1 MTASQ
6 VRASWLVA
14 PDHHALFLTVTL
26 IYLNK
31 SSFVACASLAHSAA
45 ERNGAAPGA
54 GGALLRA
61 ERERR
66 RRHGGASGAGLGVG
80 GRAAEPRRA
89 APARAAGPAV
99 PGGDGPAVPEGDGAG
114 GGGAGGE
121 PLLREIPP

>member
-99 PGGDGPAVPEGDGAG
+99 PGGDGAG